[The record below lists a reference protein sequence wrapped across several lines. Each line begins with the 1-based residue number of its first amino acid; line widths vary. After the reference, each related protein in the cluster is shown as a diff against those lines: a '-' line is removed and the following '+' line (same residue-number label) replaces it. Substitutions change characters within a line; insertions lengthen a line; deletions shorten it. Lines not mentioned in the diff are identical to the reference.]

1 MIGGLLLALVSA
13 ALINLGFLV
22 QHRALAQGP
31 VAGGM
36 RSRLRRSLRNPVWLS
51 GQAVGWL
58 GFGLQVVAIAI
69 APLALVQA
77 FAAGGLALSVPLAAW
92 VFRHRVT
99 RRQALAVLVVA
110 AGLAALPIG
119 FSAMADH
126 LHAGRLIAVLAL
138 GAAAGAALGRVRA
151 PAGRAAAAGIFYG
164 LADAAIKAVS
174 MDWHRHGP
182 ASLAGVW
189 ALVAAMGTFAGFLC
203 FQAALE
209 TGAPVPGI
217 SLMTAGTAL
226 VALACGL
233 GAFGESLGA
242 SGAASVLHGLAIVVV
257 LAAVPA
263 LAAAHTAIVEAAD
276 DRDER
281 PSPRPRALPA
291 IDRPR

>member
-22 QHRALAQGP
+22 QHRALGQGP
-31 VAGGM
+31 AAGGTLV
-36 RSRLRRSLRNPVWLS
+36 RLRRSLRNPVWLS

-58 GFGLQVVAIAI
+58 GFGLQVVAIAV

-77 FAAGGLALSVPLAAW
+77 FAAGGLALSVPLAAG
-92 VFRHRVT
+92 VFRHPVT
-99 RRQALAVLVVA
+99 RGQALAVVVMA
-110 AGLAALPIG
+110 FGLAALPFG
-119 FSAMADH
+119 FSTMADR
-126 LHAGRLIAVLAL
+126 LDTGRLIAAL
-138 GAAAGAALGRVRA
+138 GVGAVAGAALARVRA
-151 PAGRAAAAGIFYG
+151 PAARAAAAGVFYG

-174 MDWHRHGP
+174 LDWHRHGA
-182 ASLAGVW
+182 ASLAGGW
-189 ALVAAMGTFAGFLC
+189 ALVAVIGTFAGFLC

-209 TGAPVPGI
+209 TGAAVPGI

-242 SGAASVLHGLAIVVV
+242 GLAASVLHGLAIAVV

-263 LAAAHTAIVEAAD
+263 LATAHTAIVEAAD
-276 DRDER
+276 HRDER
-281 PSPRPRALPA
+281 ASPRPRPLPA
-291 IDRPR
+291 VGRPR